1 MLLTNSHDGRIAIN
15 FRLTTVRVVCQ
26 NTLALAMREERS
38 SHIFKRAHKVAPATL
53 RSQAEGFFQLC
64 RKTAADVGEKFKRM
78 HFVPFGSDQVTRLL
92 ENLLPLPPQPADVS
106 VNTRVRAQYERRVK
120 KINDAREGIATM
132 FTKGWSNGLEIPP
145 AEQTVWGAL
154 NAITAFVDH
163 KQEID
168 GDRYAH
174 ILFGSGA
181 TLKQKAYKLALE
193 QLPKN

>member
-1 MLLTNSHDGRIAIN
+1 
-15 FRLTTVRVVCQ
+15 
-26 NTLALAMREERS
+26 
-38 SHIFKRAHKVAPATL
+38 
-53 RSQAEGFFQLC
+53 
-64 RKTAADVGEKFKRM
+64 M
-78 HFVPFGSDQVTRLL
+78 HSVPFGGDQVTRLL

-106 VNTRVRAQYERRVK
+106 VNTRLRARYERRVK
-120 KINDAREGIATM
+120 KITDAREGIATM

-181 TLKQKAYKLALE
+181 TLKQKAYELALA